1 MGEDLK
7 QEIVSV
13 ARTAYM
19 KGLTAGWGGNISAKR
34 DDGTILIT
42 PHKKSLGFVRD
53 TDILTIDGDGHLID
67 GDGEPSMEAGMHCA
81 LYRETES
88 RAVIHLHPPCV
99 NSLVSAD
106 VPLRLDTFETR
117 LILGTSIPVL
127 DQDTPITT
135 DIEELLNAFTAA
147 NIVFLKHHGVVA
159 AGDDLQ
165 EAFALADVAEEAAQ
179 LTLNSMIIGKNAG
192 DSPGEGA
199 STDRAEALPVFS
211 TEHMR
216 RIQTLVNNDEQAQ
229 QLGRKTDLT
238 VNYAIKQLDDGRV
251 FNIRFEHGRIADIT
265 GSEEDADFINAGR
278 REIWIHVFN
287 GRLDPFAATSQK
299 KLRLQK
305 GHIGDLAKWYAPFYR
320 IFALW
325 KNAPVK
331 ELDEY

>member
-1 MGEDLK
+1 
-7 QEIVSV
+7 
-13 ARTAYM
+13 M
-19 KGLTAGWGGNISAKR
+19 KGLTAGWGGNISARR

-42 PHKKSLGFVRD
+42 PHKKSLGFVSDR
-53 TDILTIDGDGHLID
+53 DILTIDGDGKMID
-67 GDGEPSMEAGMHCA
+67 GAGEPSMESAMHCA

-88 RAVIHLHPPCV
+88 SAVIHLHPPCI

-106 VPLRLDTFETR
+106 MPLRMDTFETR

-127 DQDTPITT
+127 EQDTPITT
-135 DIEELLNAFTAA
+135 DIDELLNAFTTA

-179 LTLNSMIIGKNAG
+179 LTLNSMIIGGHNGETAG
-192 DSPGEGA
+192 NQA

-211 TEHMR
+211 GEHMR
-216 RIQTLVNNDEQAQ
+216 RIQTLVNEDDEAQ
-229 QLGRKTDLT
+229 RLGRKTDLT
-238 VNYAIKQLDDGRV
+238 VKYAIKQLDDGRV
-251 FNIRFEHGRIADIT
+251 FNIHFEKGRIADIT
-265 GSEEDADFINAGR
+265 GDEDADFVNAGR